1 MYVFDTDHISLYGRD
16 FPEIVERVAF
26 TQTPLITTVVT
37 VEEQIRGRMKQLA
50 ETKTDSHRSQVYEW
64 LTQTIRFLNAFEVLQ
79 YTVEAQQ
86 TFIRL
91 RSERVR
97 IGTRDLRI
105 ASIALAHGGVVLTRN
120 RKDFAQVPGLTMED
134 WSFYDRQREQ
144 G

>member
-134 WSFYDRQREQ
+134 WSF
-144 G
+144 

>member
-16 FPEIVERVAF
+16 FPAIVERVAF

-50 ETKTDSHRSQVYEW
+50 ETKTDATRSQAYKW
-64 LTQTIRFLNAFEVLQ
+64 LTETIRFLNAFEVLQ

-86 TFIRL
+86 TFVRL

-97 IGTRDLRI
+97 IGTSDLRI
-105 ASIALAHGGVVLTRN
+105 ASIALAHGGIVLTRN
-120 RKDFAQVPGLTMED
+120 RKDFAQVPGLRIED
-134 WSFYDRQREQ
+134 WSF
-144 G
+144 

>member
-1 MYVFDTDHISLYGRD
+1 
-16 FPEIVERVAF
+16 
-26 TQTPLITTVVT
+26 
-37 VEEQIRGRMKQLA
+37 MKQLA

-105 ASIALAHGGVVLTRN
+105 ASITLAHSGVVLTRN
-120 RKDFAQVPGLTMED
+120 RKDFAQVPGLTTED
-134 WSFYDRQREQ
+134 WSF
-144 G
+144 

>member
-16 FPEIVERVAF
+16 FPAIVERVTF

-50 ETKTDSHRSQVYEW
+50 ETKTDTTRSQVYEW
-64 LTQTIRFLNAFEVLQ
+64 LTETIRFLNAFEVLQ

-86 TFIRL
+86 TFVRL

-105 ASIALAHGGVVLTRN
+105 ASIALVHGGIVLTRN
-120 RKDFAQVPGLTMED
+120 RKDFAQVPGLVIED
-134 WSFYDRQREQ
+134 WSFDPDL
-144 G
+144 

>member
-97 IGTRDLRI
+97 IGTRDLQI

>member
-16 FPEIVERVAF
+16 FPAIVERVSF

-50 ETKTDSHRSQVYEW
+50 EAKIDATRSQAYKW
-64 LTQTIRFLNAFEVLQ
+64 LTETIRFLNAFEVLQ

-86 TFIRL
+86 TFVRL

-97 IGTRDLRI
+97 IGTSDLRI
-105 ASIALAHGGVVLTRN
+105 ASIALAHGGIVLTRN
-120 RKDFAQVPGLTMED
+120 RKDFAQVPGLTIED
-134 WSFYDRQREQ
+134 WSF
-144 G
+144 

>member
-26 TQTPLITTVVT
+26 TQTLLITTVVT

>member
-16 FPEIVERVAF
+16 FHEIVERVAF

-105 ASIALAHGGVVLTRN
+105 ASITLAHSGVVLTRN
-120 RKDFAQVPGLTMED
+120 RKDFAQVPGLTTED
-134 WSFYDRQREQ
+134 WSF
-144 G
+144 